1 MWVDCKPVDVE
12 IDDVSIIVILYF
24 FRPEFMD

>member
-12 IDDVSIIVILYF
+12 IDDVSVIVFLYF

>member
-1 MWVDCKPVDVE
+1 MGAGCKPVDVE
-12 IDDVSIIVILYF
+12 IDDVNTIVFLYF